1 MRLVISIYLL
11 LLLLLSMT
19 SKWPAI
25 EMGFNVLVECS
36 QYLISA
42 SYRVA
47 DNGAGD
53 EDLSL

>member
-47 DNGAGD
+47 DNSAGD
-53 EDLSL
+53 EELSL